1 MLNKKLKFFAVLIAI
16 SLALCS
22 VNTAFAQ
29 KTDNQTQQKA
39 KSSSLLPTK
48 QENKN
53 VLGKFFVTM
62 GWVAGSCVVI
72 YLLLLAYKRRTAA
85 KYAPNEQIQ
94 DMSLNLDS
102 PQSIDDAV
110 DFVIKKF

>member
-1 MLNKKLKFFAVLIAI
+1 
-16 SLALCS
+16 
-22 VNTAFAQ
+22 
-29 KTDNQTQQKA
+29 
-39 KSSSLLPTK
+39 
-48 QENKN
+48 
-53 VLGKFFVTM
+53 M

-94 DMSLNLDS
+94 DMSLNLDT